1 MSQDAIAGTS
11 PDSCQQGDELPVLA
25 QVADLRTSV
34 RYAGAS
40 GDFNPLHYDPEVA
53 AGISPTGDCIA
64 HGMYSMGLASRVLT
78 AWAGGPEHVAAID
91 VRFTRPWPL
100 GTEATFG
107 GTVKSVDDDAVVVTL
122 WGKDADGKAMLRGTG
137 RVRRGTAPA

>member
-1 MSQDAIAGTS
+1 MSDDVTTTLG
-11 PDSCQQGDELPVLA
+11 PDVQQGDALPEHTH
-25 QVADLRTSV
+25 VASLETSV

-64 HGMYSMGLASRVLT
+64 HGMYSMGLASRLLT
-78 AWAGGPEHVAAID
+78 AWAGGPEGVASID

-100 GTEATFG
+100 GSEATFG
-107 GTVKSVDDDAVVVTL
+107 GTVKAVDDDEVVVTL
-122 WGKDADGKAMLRGTG
+122 WGRDADGKAMLRGTG
-137 RVRRGTAPA
+137 RVRRGRGPES